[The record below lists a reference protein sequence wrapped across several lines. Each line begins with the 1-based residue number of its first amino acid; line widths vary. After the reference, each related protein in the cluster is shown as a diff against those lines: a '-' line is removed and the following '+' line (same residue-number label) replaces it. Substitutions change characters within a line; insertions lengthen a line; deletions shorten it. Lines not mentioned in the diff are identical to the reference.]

1 MSMLLYVLAAV
12 VVTPFILACW
22 AAMLRWDQIRPPAPA
37 VLAPGTGPRA
47 TRLEAKALD
56 LPLVMREVAD
66 AVEPL
71 AKARAT
77 RIRLAVSPGRT
88 VWADRDYLSRALR
101 ELVET
106 AVHASPGGQVL
117 ISAMP
122 LGTELNIAVTDD
134 ARNVDLATRESMAR
148 DAGDLIAMQGGR
160 MAIEARAG
168 FGTTV
173 TVRLPLPAEA
183 RVEPDQARVLTEA
196 AV

>member
-1 MSMLLYVLAAV
+1 
-12 VVTPFILACW
+12 
-22 AAMLRWDQIRPPAPA
+22 
-37 VLAPGTGPRA
+37 
-47 TRLEAKALD
+47 
-56 LPLVMREVAD
+56 
-66 AVEPL
+66 
-71 AKARAT
+71 
-77 RIRLAVSPGRT
+77 
-88 VWADRDYLSRALR
+88 
-101 ELVET
+101 
-106 AVHASPGGQVL
+106 
-117 ISAMP
+117 MP